1 MTIFNHIQ
9 TRTGYVVPLFD
20 GYKAYLLIVDKYKG
34 HTWVFLT
41 ELKDPPTNTVIKF
54 MDKFDRKD
62 GGMVKCDQE
71 GELARS
77 DNPRN
82 SG

>member
-1 MTIFNHIQ
+1 MTIFNQIQ
-9 TRTGYVVPLFD
+9 TKTGYAVPLFD
-20 GYKAYLLIVDKYKG
+20 GNEAYLLIVDKYTG
-34 HTWVFLT
+34 HTWVLLM

-62 GGMVKCDQE
+62 SGMVKCDQE
-71 GELARS
+71 DKLARL